1 MGRELF
7 EKWLRENTSLAEGTI
22 NSYGSA
28 IITVSNFGIKENITS
43 QDIYEIRDIVTLDK
57 IIKSLESL
65 DLYIEKNLTSNRR
78 WSSALEQY
86 RQFIISYE
94 QVGEIDETIIKEN
107 DTYLKEDFEKWLSK
121 QVQSSGR
128 QYSSHTQKGYI
139 YSLEKACSEIEGLN
153 LENSDL
159 FMITSLEEF
168 GRIEKK
174 IRNNSDFGRVNLKF
188 GNGQLSA
195 GMIKYSEFLTERNST
210 SSIAWF
216 VGAIIDGQDQMQRF
230 IDEGIWENGYSN
242 KYTELVNSIKVGDR
256 IAIKSSYTRKNNLPF
271 NNQGHSV
278 SVMGIKAIGV
288 VTHNFSDG
296 RKVSVEWK
304 VINPLREW
312 YFFTGRNTIWKVV
325 EEDGWMQKNLIEF
338 TFNNADQNIDRFIYD
353 PFWNERYGIEG
364 EGQYEWTEFYEETA
378 NALLRYK
385 DNRMELME
393 GINKIFSRIDMKN
406 PLMKRLADGTEEVL
420 TDVCPFTVFGLFNKG
435 ITDKNRVLIMEEL
448 SNFLGIEGVVP
459 TSFEGI
465 PVLNNMKSWFFGDEE
480 HRKDEDIDNL
490 WELFEET
497 INLSENYTE
506 ENKKSFIEIYDKVID
521 QHGIQW
527 NITFGLYWIRPWD
540 YLTLDNNTRTALM
553 EKLKIKI
560 PRNSPKKMC
569 IGADYL
575 SLVEM
580 MKEKF
585 NDENYPVHSF
595 PELSYKAW
603 GGEIETRTGVTIPE
617 VEIPAL
623 IEYEIY
629 TKEDFLYDVFISE
642 EKYETIKSLLVRK
655 KNLILQGAPGVGK
668 TYAAKRLVYS
678 IMGKKDTSRIKM
690 LQFHQSYSYEDFIMG
705 YRPNGTGFELREGPF
720 YKFCEEA
727 SENLDEDYFFIIDE
741 INRGNMSKI
750 FGELMMLIESDKR
763 GEEVILT
770 YSDKPFHVPKNLYI
784 IGMMNTADRSLAII
798 DYALRRRFCFIEL
811 EPAFEIESFRN
822 HLLAQGASED
832 LINKIK
838 MKIGSINLEIEKDV
852 NLGKGF
858 RIGHSYFC
866 NYVDSDKWYEEIIK
880 YEIQPLI
887 KEYWF
892 DEEEKANNYVE
903 ELLR

>member
-7 EKWLRENTSLAEGTI
+7 EKWIRENTNLAEGTI

-28 IITVSNFGIKENITS
+28 ITTISNFGLKENIIS
-43 QDIYEIRDIVTLDK
+43 QDIYEIRDTVTLDQT
-57 IIKSLESL
+57 IKLLESL
-65 DLYIEKNLTSNRR
+65 ASYGEKNVTSNRR

-86 RQFIISYE
+86 RQFVMTYE
-94 QVGEIDETIIKEN
+94 QADETGKTALKEN
-107 DTYLKEDFEKWLSK
+107 GTYLKDEFEKWMSR
-121 QVQSSGR
+121 QVQSNGR

-139 YSLEKACSEIEGLN
+139 YSLEKACSEIRN
-153 LENSDL
+153 LMLEDSDL
-159 FMITSLEEF
+159 FTITSLDEFISIEEM
-168 GRIEKK
+168 
-174 IRNNSDFGRVNLKF
+174 IRNNSDFARVNQKF

-195 GMIKYSEFLTERNST
+195 GMIKYKEFLLER
-210 SSIAWF
+210 
-216 VGAIIDGQDQMQRF
+216 
-230 IDEGIWENGYSN
+230 GINNNFSLFHT
-242 KYTELVNSIKVGDR
+242 KTNSIEE
-256 IAIKSSYTRKNNLPF
+256 
-271 NNQGHSV
+271 NQY
-278 SVMGIKAIGV
+278 K
-288 VTHNFSDG
+288 
-296 RKVSVEWK
+296 
-304 VINPLREW
+304 
-312 YFFTGRNTIWKVV
+312 
-325 EEDGWMQKNLIEF
+325 
-338 TFNNADQNIDRFIYD
+338 
-353 PFWNERYGIEG
+353 
-364 EGQYEWTEFYEETA
+364 WTEFYEEIA
-378 NALLRYK
+378 KALLRYK
-385 DNRMELME
+385 DNRLELMD
-393 GINKIFSRIDMKN
+393 GINKIFNRIDMKN
-406 PLMKRLADGTEEVL
+406 PLMKKLANGTEEIL

-435 ITDKNRVLIMEEL
+435 ITDKNRILVMEGL
-448 SNFLGIEGVVP
+448 SNILGVEEEVP
-459 TSFEGI
+459 PSFEGI

-490 WELFEET
+490 WELFEVA

-506 ENKKSFIEIYDKVID
+506 ENKKFFINIYDKVIN
-521 QHGIQW
+521 QHGVQW

-540 YLTLDNNTRTALM
+540 YLTLDNNIRTALI
-553 EKLKIKI
+553 EKFKIKI

-569 IGADYL
+569 VGEDYL
-575 SLVEM
+575 NLVEM
-580 MKEKF
+580 IKEKF
-585 NDENYPVHSF
+585 SDENYPVHSF

-603 GGEIETRTGVTIPE
+603 SGEIRTKTGATIPE
-617 VEIPAL
+617 AEISSQV
-623 IEYEIY
+623 EYEVY
-629 TKEDFLYDVFISE
+629 TKEDFLYDVFISD
-642 EKYETIKSLLVRK
+642 EKYETIKSLLMRK

-678 IMGKKDTSRIKM
+678 IMGKKDVSRIKI

-727 SENLDEDYFFIIDE
+727 SESLDEHYFFIIDE
-741 INRGNMSKI
+741 INRGNLSKI

-811 EPAFEIESFRN
+811 EPAFETESFKN

-866 NYVDSDKWYEEIIK
+866 NYIDSDKWYEEIIK

-892 DEEEKANNYVE
+892 DEEEKIKNYVE